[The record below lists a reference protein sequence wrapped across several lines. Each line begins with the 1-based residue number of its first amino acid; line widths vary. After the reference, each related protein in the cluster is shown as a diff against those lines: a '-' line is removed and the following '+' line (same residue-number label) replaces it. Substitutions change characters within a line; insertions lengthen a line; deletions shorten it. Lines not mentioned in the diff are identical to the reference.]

1 MVCVPRM
8 VAISL
13 MLHGFT
19 YGMYLTCMV
28 NYVYRVTPAEA
39 ANSAMTIAGSLQL
52 GVSVVGSLIGGVLV
66 DRFGSAGYYAFSM
79 TMQLIALTI
88 FLVTYP
94 LGRKLGH
101 AEPDLSDL

>member
-1 MVCVPRM
+1 
-8 VAISL
+8 
-13 MLHGFT
+13 
-19 YGMYLTCMV
+19 MV

-79 TMQLIALTI
+79 TMQLIALVI